1 MVTTRHRR
9 RTTWATTGSIAFA
22 RATFNNASFPQ
33 RHPLKERRRCF
44 FGLNRAS
51 NESNKAREPVTRAT
65 RPEPKKR
72 CPDRSSADRQR
83 IVNRLTADRQWIV
96 SGSSADC
103 QQRWKYTQPLA
114 ECTWGAPVA
123 TPPTQLY
130 CHDRL
135 AAHGWSRGCT
145 LHMVNKM
152 G

>member
-9 RTTWATTGSIAFA
+9 RTTRATTGSIAFV

-44 FGLNRAS
+44 FGINRAS
-51 NESNKAREPVTRAT
+51 NESNKARELVTRAT

-72 CPDRSSADRQR
+72 CPDRSPADRQR
-83 IVNRLTADRQWIV
+83 IASGSPADRTDRQRIDSGLTADRQRIV

-114 ECTWGAPVA
+114 ERTWGAPVA
-123 TPPTQLY
+123 VGSSPVANDYSVMT
-130 CHDRL
+130 
-135 AAHGWSRGCT
+135 G
-145 LHMVNKM
+145 
-152 G
+152 